1 MKEVYV
7 MLVFGLRKSLKLIGQ
22 KREFELRRLLD
33 QFRGKNKEYDVVV
46 PVSGG
51 KDGSYIAYNLKHKYG
66 MNPLCVTV
74 NPHLPSDVGT
84 LNLQN
89 FSNSGYDLISID
101 PNYDLL
107 RDLNKYG
114 FFKMGMGYWGWLL
127 AIFTIPPIIADKF
140 NIPLVFYAEDGEVE
154 YGGKKESY
162 NTYLFDADYIKKIY
176 VEDGYEKILKDE
188 NFKKFNLDFF
198 LFSKI

>member
-1 MKEVYV
+1 M
-7 MLVFGLRKSLKLIGQ
+7 
-22 KREFELRRLLD
+22 
-33 QFRGKNKEYDVVV
+33 V

-154 YGGKKESY
+154 YGGKKKVIILI
-162 NTYLFDADYIKKIY
+162 YLTLI
-176 VEDGYEKILKDE
+176 ILK
-188 NFKKFNLDFF
+188 NLC
-198 LFSKI
+198 